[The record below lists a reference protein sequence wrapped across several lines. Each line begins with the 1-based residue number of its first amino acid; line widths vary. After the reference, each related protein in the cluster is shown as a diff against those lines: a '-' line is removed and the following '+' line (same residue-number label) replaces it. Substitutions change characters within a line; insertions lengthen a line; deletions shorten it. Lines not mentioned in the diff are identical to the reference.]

1 MHAMN
6 VIQPKIHDNTT
17 PGNVINKNNIIE
29 VIERQS
35 KLSNTTTLGN
45 VMKRIVSRSK
55 RTYIQL

>member
-1 MHAMN
+1 MN
-6 VIQPKIHDNTT
+6 VIQPKIQDNIT